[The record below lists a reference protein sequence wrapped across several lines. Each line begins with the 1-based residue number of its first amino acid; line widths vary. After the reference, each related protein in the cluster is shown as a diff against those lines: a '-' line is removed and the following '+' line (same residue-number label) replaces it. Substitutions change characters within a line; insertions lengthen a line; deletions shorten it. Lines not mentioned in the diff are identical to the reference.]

1 MSFVLY
7 DLTFLSLFIILGAIF
22 LYKRKQRL
30 DRQGLLYLY
39 RTKIGLKIIESTSKK
54 YEKILRPLQYII
66 LLSGYALMIFMVYAL
81 IKFAYIYL
89 TSPLVAETLKVPIL
103 TPLFPYVDRL
113 FGSGLLPP
121 FYFTYWIITIAII
134 AISHEFAHGIIAKL
148 NKIKVH
154 STGFGFLGPFIAFF
168 VEPDEKQMKKSKI
181 FSQLSILAA
190 GTFANVLMTIL
201 FGIIMLLFFTLAFIP
216 SGVYF
221 NSYSASLVNISQITE
236 VNGVSFEGIKEIS
249 SLNNSLISLTT
260 DNISYYTTPEMVT
273 YSLEN
278 NLPQIIAYDDSPA
291 LNANLSGAITEI
303 DGIKTTSYSEL
314 NSTLASHKPG
324 DTIQLKTIDSNNN
337 LKEYSITLG
346 EKQGRAFLGIS
357 VIPTQSSGLLSSI
370 FGLISKIKN
379 PSIYYQ
385 SSIGDFGI
393 FIYNLLWWIVFINL
407 GVALTNMIPVGIFD
421 GGQFFY
427 LSVLAITRRKKVAD
441 IAFRI
446 STWFFI
452 LLVAAL
458 MLKWVSIFF

>member
-385 SSIGDFGI
+385 SSMGDFGI